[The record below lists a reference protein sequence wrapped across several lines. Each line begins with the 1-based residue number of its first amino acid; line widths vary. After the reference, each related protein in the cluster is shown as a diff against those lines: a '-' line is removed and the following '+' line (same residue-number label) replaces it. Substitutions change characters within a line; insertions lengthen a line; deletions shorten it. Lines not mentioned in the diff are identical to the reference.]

1 MREFGNLGKF
11 LKNARSD
18 RALTQKD
25 VAEKL
30 GLHVQFVSNWE
41 RGICAPP
48 GHSFQKMIQLL
59 RLDRSELVDVMLNDS
74 KSYIQSKVYK
84 KKPKATGS

>member
-1 MREFGNLGKF
+1 MREFGKLGQF
-11 LKNARSD
+11 LKDARATRD
-18 RALTQKD
+18 LTQRE

-59 RLDRSELVDVMLNDS
+59 RLSREELVEVMLLDARS
-74 KSYIQSKVYK
+74 FIQAKVYK
-84 KKPKATGS
+84 KKTKQAS

>member
-59 RLDRSELVDVMLNDS
+59 RLDRSELVDVMLTDS

>member
-1 MREFGNLGKF
+1 MREFGKLGQF
-11 LKNARSD
+11 LKDARAARD
-18 RALTQKD
+18 LTQRE

-59 RLDRSELVDVMLNDS
+59 RLSREELVEVMLLDARS
-74 KSYIQSKVYK
+74 FIQSKVYK
-84 KKPKATGS
+84 KKAKQAS